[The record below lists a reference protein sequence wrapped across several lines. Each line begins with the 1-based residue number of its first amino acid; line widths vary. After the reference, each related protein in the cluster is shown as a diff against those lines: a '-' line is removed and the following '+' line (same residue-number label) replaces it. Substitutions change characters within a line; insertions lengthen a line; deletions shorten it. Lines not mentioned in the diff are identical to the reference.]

1 MCIRDRDIDKQVIKE
16 EVYLPALK
24 ELLEKIGDVD
34 EKELRKKI
42 RLNREKLVVKP
53 VSYTHLWWMILAIYI
68 VLGLFIGILGSSI
81 SIKKYLKA

>member
-1 MCIRDRDIDKQVIKE
+1 MDIDKQVIKE

-42 RLNREKLVVKP
+42 RLNREKLVVKHA
-53 VSYTHLWWMILAIYI
+53 TLDDIIA
-68 VLGLFIGILGSSI
+68 
-81 SIKKYLKA
+81 